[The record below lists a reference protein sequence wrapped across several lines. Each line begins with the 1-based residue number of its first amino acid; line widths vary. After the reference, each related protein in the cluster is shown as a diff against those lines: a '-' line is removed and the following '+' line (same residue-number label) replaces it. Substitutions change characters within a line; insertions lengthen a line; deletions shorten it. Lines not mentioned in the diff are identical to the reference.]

1 MEMLLSYEDSLLRK
15 FIGRSSLMKK
25 DEKKETTS
33 YVNDPLNPI
42 TNDNY
47 ADEIHK
53 SNMLRELYEE
63 ELLAK
68 SSKNLG

>member
-1 MEMLLSYEDSLLRK
+1 
-15 FIGRSSLMKK
+15 MKK